1 MQKGRDKETAALNL
15 WYKTQKEKYA
25 GHENALSALLS
36 LYREKRTEINKK
48 YDDIELKEQ
57 EKRLRDSFAIE
68 KGYLEL
74 EGADE
79 SAVLEKKKEM
89 LHKIAGLYAEGSPER
104 NKILQQ
110 IALLQFAIEKA
121 FKKEQKAELELDLKI
136 DDAKFAEQL
145 ETLENKIQSRKKTNL
160 LQTMFGMGEMEAPDF
175 SALDERVKRQKELLA
190 QTEAEI
196 RAAQKDGDIKTAK
209 EKQLVYSRLNT
220 DLLSMQRERA
230 AGEIEIERQKNQ
242 TIKEM
247 SSMAWNQMTS
257 LVNQYYANKRAK
269 AQEDIEKEYEGRF
282 EALDTERQKAM
293 RHAFT
298 ETQKAR
304 INKQF
309 DDKEKALEEKKQA
322 RLKKAQAEGFEIQK
336 GISIAETIMNTAT
349 AVMKAWATA
358 GPIAGPILSGI
369 IAALGAAQIAMIS
382 SQQPPGFSEGGLFEG
397 EGGPTD
403 DQNIIRVSDGE
414 YIVNSAMT
422 GRYLKY
428 LDMINNDRFGRWLAQ
443 NKRLAVGGLF
453 EGEGGPTDDQNIIR
467 VSDGEYI
474 VNSAMTGRY
483 LKYLDMI
490 NNDRF
495 GRWLA
500 QNKRLAVAPGFSS
513 GGRVG
518 GGAVVYND
526 SYNDEMVKQLK
537 LINNRLLQLEE
548 SNMAVA
554 GRPVEADARIEKYIT
569 KAVYESGAYLS
580 AKMRL

>member
-1 MQKGRDKETAALNL
+1 M
-15 WYKTQKEKYA
+15 
-25 GHENALSALLS
+25 
-36 LYREKRTEINKK
+36 
-48 YDDIELKEQ
+48 
-57 EKRLRDSFAIE
+57 
-68 KGYLEL
+68 
-74 EGADE
+74 
-79 SAVLEKKKEM
+79 
-89 LHKIAGLYAEGSPER
+89 
-104 NKILQQ
+104 
-110 IALLQFAIEKA
+110 
-121 FKKEQKAELELDLKI
+121 
-136 DDAKFAEQL
+136 
-145 ETLENKIQSRKKTNL
+145 
-160 LQTMFGMGEMEAPDF
+160 
-175 SALDERVKRQKELLA
+175 
-190 QTEAEI
+190 
-196 RAAQKDGDIKTAK
+196 
-209 EKQLVYSRLNT
+209 
-220 DLLSMQRERA
+220 
-230 AGEIEIERQKNQ
+230 
-242 TIKEM
+242 
-247 SSMAWNQMTS
+247 
-257 LVNQYYANKRAK
+257 
-269 AQEDIEKEYEGRF
+269 DIEKEYEGRF

-443 NKRLAVGGLF
+443 NKRLAV
-453 EGEGGPTDDQNIIR
+453 
-467 VSDGEYI
+467 
-474 VNSAMTGRY
+474 
-483 LKYLDMI
+483 
-490 NNDRF
+490 
-495 GRWLA
+495 
-500 QNKRLAVAPGFSS
+500 APGFSS

-526 SYNDEMVKQLK
+526 SDNDEVVKQLK